1 MEAFILSGGG
11 AKGAYEAGVLHALA
25 GAGLRPDILAGS
37 SIGAMNAAILAAR
50 LSRGE
55 SLLEASGHLLR
66 VWRETEGIVKFD
78 RFGLMKGL
86 LLPRIPTRSLFQA
99 GPLRELLRRELGDL
113 RLSDF
118 QEGGPLQGRG
128 PRLLITG
135 TDLQAGRTVLFGP
148 EVSLVDAVLAS
159 GAYPVALPTV
169 EIDGRQY
176 TDGGLFS
183 NTPLKFAIRAGATR
197 AFVIQL
203 SPADYF
209 ERIKT
214 EARFDSVIEV
224 APRCIDLLWSRANY
238 LDLEEAS
245 RINRL
250 LEALELL
257 DWWRWIH
264 GTSPVI
270 EEVRARLL
278 TLGRIEKEGRQPKQR
293 VEIVR
298 IQPKAEPLAG
308 TFSLS
313 RAATSRLIRLGIR
326 DAREVLS
333 ARAGQASNTNP

>member
-1 MEAFILSGGG
+1 MDAFILSGGG
-11 AKGAYEAGVLHALA
+11 ARGAYEAGVLHALA

-50 LSRGE
+50 LYRGE
-55 SLLEASGHLLR
+55 SPLEASGHLLR
-66 VWRETEGIVKFD
+66 VWRETEGLLKLD

-86 LLPRIPTRSLFQA
+86 LLPRVPTRSLFRA
-99 GPLRELLRRELGDL
+99 GPLRELLRRELGSL
-113 RLSDF
+113 TLADF
-118 QEGGPLQGRG
+118 QENL
-128 PRLLITG
+128 RLLITG
-135 TDLQAGRTVLFGP
+135 TDLQAGRTVLFSP
-148 EVSLVDAVLAS
+148 EVLLVDAVLAS
-159 GAYPVALPTV
+159 GAYPVVLPTV

-197 AFVIQL
+197 AFVVQL

-209 ERIKT
+209 EQIRS
-214 EARFDSVIEV
+214 EGRFDSILEV

-250 LEALELL
+250 LEVLELL
-257 DWWRWIH
+257 DRWRGLH
-264 GTSPVI
+264 GTSPI
-270 EEVRARLL
+270 LEEVWTRLL
-278 TLGRIEKEGRQPKQR
+278 ALGRIEKEGRQPKRR

-298 IQPKAEPLAG
+298 IQPKTDLGG